1 MHLSIIETKT
11 IFMKT
16 FLITIAAVMLTIG
29 VWAQTNNLQA
39 NVPKPGF
46 YLGLGTGLESFS
58 GLIGITGDFRA
69 TNNFF
74 IRAGAG
80 IGSWGGKFSIGLRN
94 ESKTGNS
101 IGYGIYLSRATGLK
115 SFTYNLET
123 TTGDKDVKLEL
134 LPGSTLN
141 PTISYKWLVHD
152 LHRFFI
158 EAGYAI
164 PLQTDPWKVTDGSE
178 LTEDSKNLLHMLSPG
193 GFSIGLGFQFA
204 L

>member
-1 MHLSIIETKT
+1 
-11 IFMKT
+11 MKT

-39 NVPKPGF
+39 NVPTPGL

-69 TNNFF
+69 SNNFF

-80 IGSWGGKFSIGLRN
+80 LGSWGGKFSVGLRN
-94 ESKTGNS
+94 ESKRGNS

-123 TTGDKDVKLEL
+123 TTGDKDVNLEL
-134 LPGSTLN
+134 LPGFTLN
-141 PTISYKWLVHD
+141 PTISYKWLIHD